1 MLFSSALCRLPSHW
15 SSVEFWAMYSSI
27 LNIICKNLW
36 SFQFQKCFFKADSLF
51 TFTCV
56 WKHQSWRSLRIL
68 SPNTCAYLLEDEWV
82 AWNSLSSSLPYHVI
96 RSSTKFKVSLRYLST
111 GWGLLVP
118 LPEQF
123 ISICHTRKVLVSLSF
138 LKFNFSPFK
147 GIRNYLLFLTCGLLK
162 PWQWANKTL
171 AVNTGQIPTSVFP
184 QFDG

>member
-1 MLFSSALCRLPSHW
+1 
-15 SSVEFWAMYSSI
+15 MYSSV
-27 LNIICKNLW
+27 LNIICRNLW
-36 SFQFQKCFFKADSLF
+36 WFWFQRSSFKEDSLF
-51 TFTCV
+51 TFTSV
-56 WKHQSWRSLRIL
+56 WKQQPWRSLGIL
-68 SPNTCAYLLEDEWV
+68 SPNTCSYLLEDEWV
-82 AWNSLSSSLPYHVI
+82 SRNSSFSSLLITSLDH
-96 RSSTKFKVSLRYLST
+96 RAHSKVSLRYLSV

-171 AVNTGQIPTSVFP
+171 AVNTGQMPTSIFP
-184 QFDG
+184 QFEG